1 MKSRL
6 LMMMLAACGTGGLAG
21 GLAGDGAIAQV
32 GQSNSYKFLQAIREA
47 KGDEVTKLLNEP
59 GTTVV
64 NTKDYSSGE
73 TALHIVAK
81 RGDATYA
88 RFLLQKGA
96 NPNLRD
102 GRGNTPLMTAVTA
115 NALPV
120 VEVLIAGKANV
131 NLGNQAGET
140 PLIRAV
146 QLRDLQMMRD
156 LIAAGADAD
165 QADSLAGMSARDYA
179 NADTRTPALA
189 KLIETVPKRD
199 RRAVA
204 GPKL

>member
-1 MKSRL
+1 MAVLVSI
-6 LMMMLAACGTGGLAG
+6 GS
-21 GLAGDGAIAQV
+21 GASAQI
-32 GQSNSYKFLQAIREA
+32 GQSNSYKFLQAVREA
-47 KGDEVTKLLNEP
+47 KGEEVTKLLNEP
-59 GTTVV
+59 GSTIV

-81 RGDATYA
+81 RGDATYT

-102 GRGNTPLMTAVTA
+102 GRGNTPLMIAVSA
-115 NALPV
+115 GAEP
-120 VEVLIAGKANV
+120 LIAILLAGKANV
-131 NLGNQAGET
+131 NIGNAAGET

-146 QLRDLQMMRD
+146 QLRDVQMVRD
-156 LIAAGADAD
+156 LIAAGADPD

-179 NADTRTPALA
+179 KSDTRTPALA
-189 KLIETVPKRD
+189 KLIDDVPKRD

>member
-1 MKSRL
+1 MAVLVSI
-6 LMMMLAACGTGGLAG
+6 GS
-21 GLAGDGAIAQV
+21 GASAQI
-32 GQSNSYKFLQAIREA
+32 GQSNSYKFLQAVREA
-47 KGDEVTKLLNEP
+47 KGEEVTKLLNEP
-59 GTTVV
+59 GSTIV

-81 RGDATYA
+81 RGDATYT

-102 GRGNTPLMTAVTA
+102 GRGNTPLMIAVSA
-115 NALPV
+115 GAEP
-120 VEVLIAGKANV
+120 LIAILLAGKANV
-131 NLGNQAGET
+131 NIGNAAGET

-146 QLRDLQMMRD
+146 QLRDVQMVRD
-156 LIAAGADAD
+156 LIAAGADPD
-165 QADSLAGMSARDYA
+165 QADSLAGKSARAYA
-179 NADTRTPALA
+179 NEDTRTPALA
-189 KLIETVPKRD
+189 RIFADTPKRE

>member
-1 MKSRL
+1 MRYRFSTSL
-6 LMMMLAACGTGGLAG
+6 LAAALV
-21 GLAGDGAIAQV
+21 LSISGAATAQL
-32 GQSNSYKFLQAIREA
+32 GQSTSYKFLQAVREA
-47 KGDEVTKLLNEP
+47 KGEDVTKLLNEP
-59 GTTVV
+59 GSTVV

-81 RGDATYA
+81 RGDATYT

-102 GRGNTPLMTAVTA
+102 GKGNTPLMVAVFA
-115 NALPV
+115 NAEPV
-120 VEVLIAGKANV
+120 VAILIAGKANV
-131 NLGNQAGET
+131 NLGNAAGET

-146 QLRDLQMMRD
+146 QLRDLQMVRE

-179 NADTRTPALA
+179 KADTRTPALA
-189 KLIETVPKRD
+189 KLIDEVPKRD
-199 RRAVA
+199 RRAIA